1 MSGRFP
7 EPEQIFEDKYRVER
21 LLGSGGFARVYLAE
35 QVDLGRKVAI
45 KILSLRVRPSAPAD
59 SADDAAN
66 LELIARR
73 FEREAR
79 IISQLNSAQTIT
91 IYDYGRTAEG
101 LLYMVMEYVDGVEL
115 GEIPGPI
122 APRRALKILRQV
134 LLSLREAHARD
145 LLHRDLKPANIMV
158 YEYFGQKDQVKLLDF
173 GIAKAIGEVANGAGA
188 DLTAT
193 DSLVG
198 TPRYM
203 SPEQIRGHEMGP
215 ASDIYSLGLV
225 FYELLMGTKAITNT
239 DSIEI
244 LAKHLSS
251 ESFRIPRD
259 DIFHPQLVRLVNK
272 MLCKDLEGRY
282 RSTDEVLADLDQLE
296 QLSGDLRLN
305 GPPQL
310 GLAGSFQDDSSIV
323 ELEDSFIEAVDPG
336 FIEAVDDFEFEMD
349 AGRPRSARRALAL
362 TVLLVLVLMGAGV
375 ALWPSKKPAADA
387 QASALALETGERMEP
402 VEPVDEAGEKPLPV
416 VTLIRTRPTGASVWA
431 GERLMGMAPVQ
442 FDAAQYDFPLII
454 RATSG
459 EHSIEKT
466 LTEPGGEIW
475 LDIPVPEDAAKP
487 GEVAAE
493 ERSDVSAKKRAP
505 SVASPP
511 RKPAPQKPA
520 PSQSVA
526 TKPPP
531 PKAPAKT
538 EADTLKYLPLE

>member
-7 EPEQIFEDKYRVER
+7 EPDQIFEDKYRVER

-45 KILSLRVRPSAPAD
+45 KILSLRVRSHALAEHSEDVAD
-59 SADDAAN
+59 

-115 GEIPGPI
+115 GEVPGPI

-134 LLSLREAHARD
+134 LQSLREAHARD

-158 YEYFGQKDQVKLLDF
+158 YEHFGQKDQVKLLDF
-173 GIAKAIGEVANGAGA
+173 GIAKAIGDVANGGGT
-188 DLTAT
+188 DLTAS

-225 FYELLMGTKAITNT
+225 VYELLMGTKAITNT

-244 LAKHLSS
+244 LAKHLSG

-272 MLCKDLEGRY
+272 MLCKDLDGRY
-282 RSTDEVLADLDQLE
+282 RSTAEVLADLDQVE
-296 QLSGDLRLN
+296 QLSGDLRLS
-305 GPPQL
+305 GPPRL
-310 GLAGSFQDDSSIV
+310 GIVEPFEDDRSLV
-323 ELEDSFIEAVDPG
+323 ELEESFIEAIEPG
-336 FIEAVDDFEFEMD
+336 FVEAIDAFEFEMEPD
-349 AGRPRSARRALAL
+349 RQRGSRRALAL
-362 TVLLVLVLMGAGV
+362 AILLVVVLVGAGV
-375 ALWPSKKPAADA
+375 ALWPSEEPAGDSQVIELA
-387 QASALALETGERMEP
+387 QNPAEAAEH
-402 VEPVDEAGEKPLPV
+402 VDEAVEKPIPV
-416 VTLIRTRPTGASVWA
+416 VTLIRTRPSGASVWA

-442 FDAAQYDFPLII
+442 FDSEQYAFPLTV

-466 LTEPGGEIW
+466 LATPGGEIW
-475 LDIPVPEDAAKP
+475 LDIPVPKDVAKSDEVAADERSHVPAKKSAPNHPTAPQKAAPPKPPVAAKP
-487 GEVAAE
+487 
-493 ERSDVSAKKRAP
+493 S
-505 SVASPP
+505 
-511 RKPAPQKPA
+511 
-520 PSQSVA
+520 
-526 TKPPP
+526 P